1 MVPGD
6 IGCQQNAAGSK
17 HARRY
22 HGAQHKQTRVSMCP
36 WLTCR
41 RRSRSGMRLAG
52 TRESKKVGTSKAV
65 RAAASA
71 VACAQ
76 GLQGAGSS
84 SVSIVGLRIC
94 GLVGLPCSISTAAG
108 FVKKASLLPARGPTL
123 ASM

>member
-1 MVPGD
+1 
-6 IGCQQNAAGSK
+6 
-17 HARRY
+17 
-22 HGAQHKQTRVSMCP
+22 
-36 WLTCR
+36 
-41 RRSRSGMRLAG
+41 MRLAG